1 MVILMSTDKFDRGF
15 NKLTTDYV
23 LSRLEHIDEL
33 LACATNGNRIQYLEE
48 QRAWWERELRVVR
61 RRESAAL
68 GEWARSESA
77 NLQKK

>member
-1 MVILMSTDKFDRGF
+1 MGNEIVSPDQRFNRHFDQLTADYILT
-15 NKLTTDYV
+15 
-23 LSRLEHIDEL
+23 RLEHIDEL
-33 LACATNGNRIQYLEE
+33 LAEATNANRITYLSE

-77 NLQKK
+77 K